1 MSFMDMLYKG
11 EPLFVT
17 RFREHR
23 PNRMVVGGR
32 VFGEDELG
40 LAFKSLIQ
48 QQLNH
53 GFGDAF

>member
-1 MSFMDMLYKG
+1 MDMLYKG